1 MNINCA
7 IFNMWIWILSSSKTC
22 LLHRIVGCGLDIQC
36 FFFVVGQNFSPF
48 SSVHHMGSISSGE
61 KITKLTTQPCTA
73 MMKLDPCTYDTIVVS
88 LWVSCSLRSVNL
100 SACSSLKTVVHVFW
114 DMMCQM
120 ISNYWHFGRTCSLLH
135 IQGPNA
141 QEAEI

>member
-1 MNINCA
+1 MNINFA
-7 IFNMWIWILSSSKTC
+7 VFNMWIWILSSSKTC
-22 LLHRIVGCGLDIQC
+22 LFHRIVGCGLDNPC
-36 FFFVVGQNFSPF
+36 YFCGRGRNFSPF
-48 SSVHHMGSISSGE
+48 NSVYHMGSISSRG
-61 KITKLTTQPCTA
+61 KVTKLTTHPHTA

-100 SACSSLKTVVHVFW
+100 SVCSSLKTVVHVFW

-120 ISNYWHFGRTCSLLH
+120 ISNYWHCGRTCNLLL

-141 QEAEI
+141 QEGEV